1 MIAKAFKT
9 RRPGTSSM
17 RRLVE
22 YITSEQGKAHR
33 IGEIIISNCTYESPE
48 LAMREMLVTQARNN
62 RATSDKTYHLLV
74 SFRPGEDPTP
84 DTLRKVESAI
94 CRKLGFEE
102 HQRIAVAHRD
112 TDSVHLH
119 IAINK
124 IHPRKLTIH
133 NPYRDWKDLG
143 KECERLE
150 KMLYLAADNHS
161 PSQKTETE
169 RKAQDIEALTGEQ
182 SLLTWIRKECLPALK
197 ATDSWE
203 AFHRELANAGLTIK
217 LQNNGVNFVAASGER
232 VKGSGVDRAFS
243 KSALEKRFGTFREM
257 PAALK
262 GVAPQ
267 KSYQRNP
274 LDASPEAKIEFT
286 QAKEQ
291 NEKRRTERISTIRH
305 DQKSQFAVLV
315 AEIKNDRLQAR
326 RTHASRL
333 TKKKLYEAINLKYC
347 AKLAAIRREAR
358 EKRGAVYRE
367 SPRYTWVSFLQE
379 RAQHG
384 DPGALKKLRARAEG
398 LARKSGNAVQGENA
412 ALPGEQDRVLTH
424 RIDGVTKKGTVI
436 YSLGKDML
444 RDDGEAFRTN
454 RDADPATAIL
464 ALRVAQQRFGNC
476 LYVTGD
482 HKYRDLMIA
491 AAAEA
496 KLGIAFSD
504 PTMEVKRKALMERR
518 TPNRSAQ
525 QQFHRM

>member
-1 MIAKAFKT
+1 MIAKAFKM
-9 RRPGTSSM
+9 RSRANSSM

-22 YITSEQGKAHR
+22 YITSDQDKKHR
-33 IGEIIISNCTYESPE
+33 IGEIIITNCQYESPE
-48 LAMREMLVTQARNN
+48 LAMREMLITQARNN
-62 RATSDKTYHLLV
+62 RATSDKTYHLLL

-84 DTLRKVESAI
+84 DTLRKVESAV

-124 IHPRKLTIH
+124 IHPKKLTIH

-169 RKAQDIEALTGEQ
+169 RKAQDIESLTGEQ
-182 SLLTWIRKECLPALK
+182 SLLTWIRQECLPALK
-197 ATDSWE
+197 EADSWE
-203 AFHRELANAGLTIK
+203 AFHRELANAGLAIK
-217 LQNNGVNFVAASGER
+217 LQNNGVNFIATSGER

-243 KSALEKRFGTFREM
+243 KSALEKRFGAFQEM

-262 GVAPQ
+262 GLAPQ

-274 LDASPEAKIEFT
+274 LVASPEAKTEFA

-291 NEKRRTERISTIRH
+291 NEKRRAERVQAIRG
-305 DQKSQFAVLV
+305 DQNSKIAALV

-326 RTHASRL
+326 RTHASRPA
-333 TKKKLYEAINLKYC
+333 KKKLYEAINLKYS

-358 EKRGAVYRE
+358 EKRGVVYRE
-367 SPRYTWVSFLQE
+367 FPRYTWVSFVQE
-379 RAQHG
+379 RARGG
-384 DPGALKKLRARAEG
+384 DQSALEKLRARAEG
-398 LARKSGNAVQGENA
+398 MARKSGNAVQGENA
-412 ALPGEQDRVLTH
+412 ALPGEQDRILNH
-424 RIDGVTKKGTVI
+424 PIDGVTKKGIII
-436 YSLGKDML
+436 YSLGKDTL
-444 RDDGEAFRTN
+444 RDDGETFRTN

-482 HKYRDLMIA
+482 HKYRDLMVA

-496 KLGIAFSD
+496 KLGITFND
-504 PTMEVKRKALMERR
+504 PTMEVKRKALLERHAPSHTIQR
-518 TPNRSAQ
+518 QRI
-525 QQFHRM
+525 